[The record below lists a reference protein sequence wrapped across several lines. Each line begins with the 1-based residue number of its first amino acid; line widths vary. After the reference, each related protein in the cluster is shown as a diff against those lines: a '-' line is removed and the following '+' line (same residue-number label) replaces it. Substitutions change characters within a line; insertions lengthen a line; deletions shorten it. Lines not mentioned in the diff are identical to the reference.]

1 MNTQKDMYGQTEKQV
16 LAAWKHV
23 RPFYRKNPELYI
35 AAVLSD
41 AQHMLSIADYDNAN
55 KYINKAKLLFIQTY
69 QVMRA
74 NTWSEQKG

>member
-16 LAAWKHV
+16 LAAWKQV

-55 KYINKAKLLFIQTY
+55 KYINKAKLLLST
-69 QVMRA
+69 
-74 NTWSEQKG
+74 KCK

>member
-16 LAAWKHV
+16 LAAWKQV
-23 RPFYRKNPELYI
+23 RLFYRKNPELYI

-55 KYINKAKLLFIQTY
+55 KYINKAKLLLFKRI
-69 QVMRA
+69 
-74 NTWSEQKG
+74 K

>member
-16 LAAWKHV
+16 LAAWKQV

-55 KYINKAKLLFIQTY
+55 KYINKAKLLLFKRI
-69 QVMRA
+69 
-74 NTWSEQKG
+74 K

>member
-16 LAAWKHV
+16 LAAWKEV

-41 AQHMLSIADYDNAN
+41 AQHMLSIADYDTAN
-55 KYINKAKLLFIQTY
+55 KYINKAKLLLFKRI
-69 QVMRA
+69 
-74 NTWSEQKG
+74 K

>member
-16 LAAWKHV
+16 LAAWKQV
-23 RPFYRKNPELYI
+23 RPFYRKTPELYI

-55 KYINKAKLLFIQTY
+55 KYINKAKLLLFKRI
-69 QVMRA
+69 
-74 NTWSEQKG
+74 K